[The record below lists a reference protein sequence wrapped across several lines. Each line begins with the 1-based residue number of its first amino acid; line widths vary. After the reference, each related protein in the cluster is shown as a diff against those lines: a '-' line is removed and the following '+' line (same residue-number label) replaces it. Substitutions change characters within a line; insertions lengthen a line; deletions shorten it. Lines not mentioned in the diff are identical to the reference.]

1 MNPSSARVAI
11 FWDKSFLWGLIA
23 YDTFRELGV
32 DFDLLTAGDI
42 REGRLP
48 GYDVLFVPGGWASDK
63 IESLGKQGAEAIRSF
78 VGAGGSY
85 LGFCGGAGLAL
96 THSSGLGLVE
106 IGRLPTSVRVPSFSG
121 PIHLRQEDPDHPMWK
136 GLPDN
141 TEFHA
146 WWPGQFS
153 LENAGAGVRVL
164 ARYGEPGDG
173 SFVTDVP
180 VLPDM
185 DWQVWEDRYG
195 INLNPGRIVGEPA
208 VIETVFGEGRVL
220 LSYPHFETPGDAAGA
235 RVLLNIIG
243 YLAGGKAAAV
253 TAGGTEASGK
263 EAGGTTA
270 ATGAC
275 EGAGDRPANSS
286 TAGELKVRAV
296 SLAEELRRSAGELI
310 GFGIDN
316 RLWFQRNPWI
326 LQWRRGV
333 RGVEYSTLYAMIA
346 RTADVVASAGA
357 IGRSTVDKL
366 ESLRRLS
373 ETFSREAPEL
383 LRLESA
389 AMTHGPINPLKTDDT
404 QISALRDRLFSN
416 SKRCGGLYEE
426 IINLTDATLLPL
438 LQTKRGQVTS

>member
-141 TEFHA
+141 TGFHA

-243 YLAGGKAAAV
+243 YLAGGKEVAGKEVAGKAAA
-253 TAGGTEASGK
+253 
-263 EAGGTTA
+263 GTTA
-270 ATGAC
+270 EAGARN
-275 EGAGDRPANSS
+275 ESGDRPAKSP
-286 TAGELKVRAV
+286 TAGELKTKAV

-346 RTADVVASAGA
+346 RLADVIASPAADA
-357 IGRSTVDKL
+357 IDKAAIENL
-366 ESLRRLS
+366 ERLRQIS
-373 ETFSREAPEL
+373 EPFFREAPEL

-389 AMTHGPINPLKTDDT
+389 AMSHGPINPLKTGDPE
-404 QISALRDRLFSN
+404 IGALRERLFSN

>member
-1 MNPSSARVAI
+1 MTKIYARIAI
-11 FWDKSFLWGLIA
+11 FWDKSFLWSLIA
-23 YDTFRELGV
+23 YDTFRELGL

-42 REGRLP
+42 RGQRLA

-63 IESLGKQGAEAIRSF
+63 MEALGVEGAGAIRSF
-78 VGAGGSY
+78 VAEGGSY

-121 PIHLRQEDPDHPMWK
+121 PIHLRQEDPGHPIWN
-136 GLPDN
+136 GVPDD

-153 LENAGAGVRVL
+153 LKDAGTGVRVL

-185 DWQVWEDRYG
+185 DWRVWEERYG

-208 VIETVFGEGRVL
+208 VIEAGYGSGRAL

-235 RVLLNIIG
+235 KVLLNIIE
-243 YLAGGKAAAV
+243 YLAGGEKVRGRKEDAESIEESGGGSAAV
-253 TAGGTEASGK
+253 ASF
-263 EAGGTTA
+263 
-270 ATGAC
+270 
-275 EGAGDRPANSS
+275 AGDRKAKAGML
-286 TAGELKVRAV
+286 AGELRK
-296 SLAEELRRSAGELI
+296 SAAGLISFGE
-310 GFGIDN
+310 DN
-316 RLWFQRNPWI
+316 HLWFQRNPWI

-346 RTADVVASAGA
+346 RLDRVIAAADA
-357 IGRSTVDKL
+357 IDQLTVENLDR
-366 ESLRRLS
+366 LREIS
-373 ETFSREAPEL
+373 GPFFREAPKL
-383 LRLESA
+383 LELESA
-389 AMTHGPINPLKTDDT
+389 AMAHGPVNPLKTDDR
-404 QISALRDRLFSN
+404 QISELRERLFSN

-426 IINLTDATLLPL
+426 IINLADATLLPL
-438 LQTKRGQVTS
+438 LKNPPSR